1 MASNVDDDLPWYT
14 IGSSETQ
21 KMQYRKA
28 QADLEA
34 RENVRRAK
42 IGLKPVTEAQDAYNR
57 AVSRSSN
64 KPLAPANKQSTQ
76 QSGRVSPIVE
86 RAMPGNNEFVTLN
99 PARRSRDAAANRN
112 VAPGMGDKGTNIR
125 EYPSVTAGRG
135 TMKGMPPAKPNLKRN
150 NQSNNPLTEDYDE
163 ATRNIL
169 KKDPNFFRR
178 QRRPDETIQYDG
190 GTLNPSEFGPAT
202 MGPGVGVERGN
213 VTSQGTTRNYE
224 DEFPVEMFNPSSMT
238 MAAPMREGLFGEQIS
253 QEDYDAMTQRNKD
266 AGFYSRFKK
275 GGSVKKKPA
284 KKMAKGGSVSS
295 ASKRG
300 DGCCQ
305 RGKTKGRM
313 V

>member
-1 MASNVDDDLPWYT
+1 MVMRDTRLEVPYEEPDEEGALERFGNLLKKTFVRDPNKYPTTGRSVDFSGMPSRGPMRDMAMRSKNTGREQSRMGSDKNVNV
-14 IGSSETQ
+14 GS
-21 KMQYRKA
+21 
-28 QADLEA
+28 
-34 RENVRRAK
+34 
-42 IGLKPVTEAQDAYNR
+42 
-57 AVSRSSN
+57 
-64 KPLAPANKQSTQ
+64 
-76 QSGRVSPIVE
+76 
-86 RAMPGNNEFVTLN
+86 
-99 PARRSRDAAANRN
+99 
-112 VAPGMGDKGTNIR
+112 
-125 EYPSVTAGRG
+125 GRG
-135 TMKGMPPAKPNLKRN
+135 TTPY
-150 NQSNNPLTEDYDE
+150 S
-163 ATRNIL
+163 
-169 KKDPNFFRR
+169 
-178 QRRPDETIQYDG
+178 
-190 GTLNPSEFGPAT
+190 PAT
-202 MGPGVGVERGN
+202 PAPKMPTKRATKPSVARKPAGEYVAPSSPEIIAQTTNVPSFPGTPGGAAVERGN

-224 DEFPVEMFNPSSMT
+224 AEFPVEMFNPSSMT